1 MTKAKNKNKLGM
13 LSGLSYEGGRVGV
26 LLIHSLGGTPLE
38 LKYVA
43 QGFAREGYTVECPML
58 PGMTNGTDVLS
69 LSRWQDWYSEVE
81 RVSTRNAIPFS
92 LGGFQPD
99 PFWR

>member
-1 MTKAKNKNKLGM
+1 MRIMTKTTKNKRLGL

-43 QGFAREGYTVECPML
+43 QGFAREEQRLLHLRRG
-58 PGMTNGTDVLS
+58 
-69 LSRWQDWYSEVE
+69 
-81 RVSTRNAIPFS
+81 
-92 LGGFQPD
+92 
-99 PFWR
+99 